1 MRNQVRKASLTVH
14 HSLVTLFVFLRAP
27 ALRHCCTRSLDV
39 DWFNKIHVVVLTE
52 SDNFEPKEPTNN
64 AATVDKWEGEDE
76 EEDVKVRFTRRIP
89 AGDGSRTRHY

>member
-1 MRNQVRKASLTVH
+1 M
-14 HSLVTLFVFLRAP
+14 
-27 ALRHCCTRSLDV
+27 

-89 AGDGSRTRHY
+89 AGDGPRTKHY

>member
-1 MRNQVRKASLTVH
+1 M
-14 HSLVTLFVFLRAP
+14 
-27 ALRHCCTRSLDV
+27 

-76 EEDVKVRFTRRIP
+76 EEDVKVHFTRRIP
-89 AGDGSRTRHY
+89 ACDGSWTRTRHY